1 MEDALRS
8 KPQRVRPE
16 LKPKPR
22 VLPPIN
28 AREQEEEEDDE
39 DKIIAE
45 LQVSSCM
52 FCPHN
57 RSMSGKPSDW
67 VKA

>member
-1 MEDALRS
+1 MQS

-22 VLPPIN
+22 TLPPVN
-28 AREQEEEEDDE
+28 AREEEEDEHDE

-45 LQVSSCM
+45 LQVSSCI
-52 FCPHN
+52 FCTHTPDHTQ
-57 RSMSGKPSDW
+57 SHKPS
-67 VKA
+67 A